1 MSCIAGIFPIAFPG
15 ERKDCG
21 LFATFYIW
29 WDVRANRRNTGRTT
43 FERWSYQ
50 KIASLLASERL
61 ECSPLAHSRRLETR
75 SNILAVYRAFSI
87 FLLRIDGILFS
98 FVSFPLIILFFSLS
112 PSLYFSLFLCI
123 HIYIYIYLP
132 PHFCVT
138 KIVSRG
144 STFTDWL
151 FVLRDPLMNDL
162 ASGGNRTTRRQNYMW
177 GRMVAIIGQDVFLRV
192 SSWVKCLKRNCMGRG
207 DRCYVWR
214 IVPLGILRFFLFSFA
229 TWRY

>member
-1 MSCIAGIFPIAFPG
+1 MGCASESKKHRPNHVRALILSKNC
-15 ERKDCG
+15 
-21 LFATFYIW
+21 FATGVWTSRVFAPRPLPALRDAFQYSRCVPCVFYISLA
-29 WDVRANRRNTGRTT
+29 DRRDPLFFRVVPSDN
-43 FERWSYQ
+43 
-50 KIASLLASERL
+50 SLLLS
-61 ECSPLAHSRRLETR
+61 
-75 SNILAVYRAFSI
+75 FS
-87 FLLRIDGILFS
+87 
-98 FVSFPLIILFFSLS
+98 
-112 PSLYFSLFLCI
+112 FSLFFFVSLYTY
-123 HIYIYIYLP
+123 IYIYISLA

>member
-61 ECSPLAHSRRLETR
+61 ECSPLAHSWRLETR

-123 HIYIYIYLP
+123 HIYIYIYFSSP
-132 PHFCVT
+132 
-138 KIVSRG
+138 
-144 STFTDWL
+144 
-151 FVLRDPLMNDL
+151 
-162 ASGGNRTTRRQNYMW
+162 A
-177 GRMVAIIGQDVFLRV
+177 FLRNEDRISRV
-192 SSWVKCLKRNCMGRG
+192 DIYGLAVRASRSVDERPCLGRKSHDKEAELYVRKDGRHHRSGCISSG
-207 DRCYVWR
+207 
-214 IVPLGILRFFLFSFA
+214 
-229 TWRY
+229 